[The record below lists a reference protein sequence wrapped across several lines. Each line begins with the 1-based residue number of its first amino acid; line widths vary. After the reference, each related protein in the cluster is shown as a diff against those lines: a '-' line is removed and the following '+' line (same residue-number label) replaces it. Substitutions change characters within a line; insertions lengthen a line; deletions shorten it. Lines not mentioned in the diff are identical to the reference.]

1 MTEPA
6 KQVLATARHAYDG
19 GEFELAIEL
28 AGKVL
33 AHFPG
38 QLDAMLVFGLASA
51 KLNHPE
57 TAVRALEDVLGR
69 SPETFEA
76 LIGSGMML
84 HQLGR
89 FDEAKSRFE
98 TALTIDS
105 HSVPAF
111 VGILRGHRAKDE
123 DRAFLNQAVAVLFA
137 QTAPDDETRQLMY
150 GIAKAYDDLGDY
162 ENAIRYYDLANRT
175 AAQLQKPKGMD
186 RAFHSLKLN
195 EMMRVFT
202 RDRLR
207 GNSAFADPTIKPI
220 FILGMIRSGTTLVE
234 QILSRHPA
242 VEAGGELRFW
252 VDNGFAVIL
261 PGAPGFNAELGEF
274 LGIEYLSALEK
285 MSPQDVRVTDKMPM
299 NYMVVGLIQLL
310 FPNAPIIHCRRDPV
324 DTCLSIYMTPYA
336 APPDFAYDRE
346 DIAFGYREYQRVM
359 AHWSRALPV
368 GRMLEVQYEE
378 LVEDPEPNIRR
389 LLEYCGLSWDP
400 ACLSPEKNERVV
412 DTPSKWQVRQPMYKT
427 SVGRAQHYAP
437 WLGAIGTLTA
447 QP

>member
-1 MTEPA
+1 M
-6 KQVLATARHAYDG
+6 
-19 GEFELAIEL
+19 
-28 AGKVL
+28 
-33 AHFPG
+33 
-38 QLDAMLVFGLASA
+38 
-51 KLNHPE
+51 
-57 TAVRALEDVLGR
+57 
-69 SPETFEA
+69 
-76 LIGSGMML
+76 
-84 HQLGR
+84 
-89 FDEAKSRFE
+89 
-98 TALTIDS
+98 
-105 HSVPAF
+105 
-111 VGILRGHRAKDE
+111 
-123 DRAFLNQAVAVLFA
+123 
-137 QTAPDDETRQLMY
+137 
-150 GIAKAYDDLGDY
+150 
-162 ENAIRYYDLANRT
+162 
-175 AAQLQKPKGMD
+175 
-186 RAFHSLKLN
+186 
-195 EMMRVFT
+195 
-202 RDRLR
+202 
-207 GNSAFADPTIKPI
+207 
-220 FILGMIRSGTTLVE
+220 
-234 QILSRHPA
+234 
-242 VEAGGELRFW
+242 
-252 VDNGFAVIL
+252 
-261 PGAPGFNAELGEF
+261 
-274 LGIEYLSALEK
+274 
-285 MSPQDVRVTDKMPM
+285 RVTDKMPM